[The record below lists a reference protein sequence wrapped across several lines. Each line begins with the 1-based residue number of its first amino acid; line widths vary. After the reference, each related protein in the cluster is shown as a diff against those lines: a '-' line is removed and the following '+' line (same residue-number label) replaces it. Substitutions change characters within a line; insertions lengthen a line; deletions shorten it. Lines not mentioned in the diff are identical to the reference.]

1 MVRIWIATVIMVIV
15 AITAVLLGGIPIW
28 FAALASVICALN
40 GIIAMASHLNTNH
53 SSNKLT
59 RNEQVSAPSS
69 TSTIA
74 STVSSTASQM
84 AIRSAEV
91 SFAVDSLT
99 TSIQDVENHSQQ
111 ISGATSDLSQTG
123 EQLSNHIVTVNQT
136 MEQTAQAASQS
147 EHKLREGAERV
158 SSLALAVNS
167 AAEQLERLK
176 QSADDIETITDVIKG
191 VSEQTNLL
199 ALNAAIEAA
208 RAGEQGRGFAVVA
221 DEVRTLAGK
230 SAEASQQIADM
241 LNEVRSNTLRTR
253 DDMSQVTQQSQLLES
268 ELTEVTQTFL
278 GITQDVQEASQSM
291 EEIKQSS
298 LGFQTTSL
306 QINSSIDDISAALAT
321 LSRRSEELSGQ
332 ASGLSQGAESVF
344 LSLDGIPHASFFAE
358 TLAEGRTAAQ
368 SIGQLFE
375 SWIDQGRITESAL
388 FEQNYTPI
396 PNTNPTKYST
406 AYDQMTDQGLPDI
419 QEPILERHQHI
430 LYAGAVDKKG
440 YFPTHNR
447 RYTQPLSGDY
457 DKDLINNRT
466 KRIFDDPTGRRCGSH
481 TDSFLLQTYKRD
493 TGDILHDLSIP
504 IYVKG
509 KHWGGFRIGF
519 KANHSH

>member
-1 MVRIWIATVIMVIV
+1 MVRIWIATIVMVIV
-15 AITAVLLGGIPIW
+15 AIASVVVSGIPLWFAVL
-28 FAALASVICALN
+28 ATMICAAN
-40 GIIAMASHLNTNH
+40 GVIAMVSHQPFLKKESPNHQATH
-53 SSNKLT
+53 SSQPKN
-59 RNEQVSAPSS
+59 S
-69 TSTIA
+69 TSHIA
-74 STVSSTASQM
+74 SSVSSTASKM
-84 AIRSAEV
+84 AINSAEV
-91 SFAVDSLT
+91 SYAVDSLT
-99 TSIQDVENHSQQ
+99 KNIQEVENHSQQ
-111 ISGATSDLSQTG
+111 ISGATSDLSRTG
-123 EQLSNHIVTVNQT
+123 EELSNHIVNVNQT
-136 MEQTAQAASQS
+136 MEQTANAASQS

-221 DEVRTLAGK
+221 DEVRTLAAK

-253 DDMSQVTQQSQLLES
+253 DDMAQVTEQSRLLED

-306 QINSSIDDISAALAT
+306 QINGSIDDISAALAT
-321 LSRRSEELSGQ
+321 LSIRSEELSSQ
-332 ASGLSQGAESVF
+332 ANGLSQGAESVF
-344 LSLDGIPHASFFAE
+344 LALDGITHESFFSE
-358 TLAEGRTAAQ
+358 TLAEGRKAAEQ
-368 SIGQLFE
+368 IGQLFE
-375 SWIDQGRITESAL
+375 TWISQGKISENAL

-396 PNTNPTKYST
+396 ANTNPTKFST
-406 AYDQMTDQGLPDI
+406 SYDKMTDQSLPDI
-419 QEPILERHQHI
+419 QEPILNRHNHI
-430 LYAGAVDKKG
+430 LYAGAVDRKG

-447 RYTQPLSGDY
+447 RYSQPLTGEY
-457 DKDLINNRT
+457 EKDLINNRT

-504 IYVKG
+504 IYVNG

-519 KANHSH
+519 KANY